1 MQENHKILVVDDD
14 MRLRALLERYL
25 TEQGFQ
31 VRSVANAEQMD
42 RLLTRESF
50 HLMVL
55 DLMLPGEDGLSICR
69 RLRSQS
75 NPMPIIMV
83 TAKGEEVDRIV
94 GLEIGADD
102 YIPKPFNPRELLAR
116 IRAVLRRQANE
127 LPGAPSQEEAVI
139 AFGKFKLN
147 LGTREMFREDEPMPL
162 TSGEFAVLK
171 ALVSHP
177 REPLSR
183 DKLMNLARGRE
194 YSAMERSIDVQI
206 SRLRRMVEED
216 PAHPRYIQTVW
227 GLGYVS
233 FARTLL
239 LIVTLLFV
247 SLVTTYLVV
256 LNFAILPS
264 LQQFNKV
271 LAYEVRMLM
280 TDRLQLEDGT
290 LLEVP
295 PAFRREIYREL
306 GISLYTNSAA
316 EESGLRWA
324 QHYQFLSQQ
333 MAQQLGG
340 PTDVRVEVN
349 KNSPVVWLKTWLQP
363 DIWVRVPLTEIH
375 QGDFSPLFRYTL
387 AIMLLA
393 IGGAWLFIRIQNR
406 PLVELEHAAL
416 QVGKGIIPPPLREY
430 GASEVRSVTRAFN
443 QMASGVKQLAD
454 DRTLLMA
461 GVSHDLRTPLTRI
474 RLATEMMSAE
484 DGYLAESI
492 NKDIEEC
499 NAIIEQFIDYLRTGQ
514 EMPTES
520 SDLNAILGEVVAA
533 ESGYERVIET
543 ALSPG
548 ELMMNVHPLSIKRA
562 AVNMVVNAARYGNGW
577 IKVSSG
583 RELQRGWFQ
592 VEDDGPGIKPEE
604 LKHLLQPFVRGDSAR
619 STSGTGLGLA
629 IVQRIID
636 AHDGELDIGTSERGG
651 LLIRAYIPL
660 PMEKKESAN
669 GHQTARE
676 NA

>member
-1 MQENHKILVVDDD
+1 MQENYKILVVDDD

-280 TDRLQLEDGT
+280 TDKLQLEDGT
-290 LLEVP
+290 QLVVP

-306 GISLYTNSAA
+306 GISLYSNEAA
-316 EESGLRWA
+316 EDAGLRWA
-324 QHYQFLSQQ
+324 QHYEFLSQQ

-340 PTDVRVEVN
+340 PTEVRVEVN
-349 KNSPVVWLKTWLQP
+349 KSSPVVWLKTWLSP
-363 DIWVRVPLTEIH
+363 NIWVRVPLTEIH

-406 PLVELEHAAL
+406 PLVDLEHAAL

-443 QMASGVKQLAD
+443 HMAAGVKQLAD

-474 RLATEMMSAE
+474 RLATEMMGEE

-514 EMPTES
+514 EMPMEMA
-520 SDLNAILGEVVAA
+520 DLNAVLGEVVAA
-533 ESGYERVIET
+533 ESGYEREIDT
-543 ALSPG
+543 DLQDG
-548 ELMMNVHPLSIKRA
+548 EIQVRMHPLSIKRA
-562 AVNMVVNAARYGNGW
+562 VANMVVNAARYGNGW

-583 RELQRGWFQ
+583 SELNRAWFQ
-592 VEDDGPGIKPEE
+592 VEDDGPGIKPEQR
-604 LKHLLQPFVRGDSAR
+604 KHLFQPFVRGDSAR

-629 IVQRIID
+629 IVQRIVD
-636 AHDGELDIGTSERGG
+636 NHNGLLEIGTSERGG
-651 LLIRAYIPL
+651 LSIRAWL
-660 PMEKKESAN
+660 PVPVTRGQVKE
-669 GHQTARE
+669 G
-676 NA
+676 

>member
-1 MQENHKILVVDDD
+1 M
-14 MRLRALLERYL
+14 
-25 TEQGFQ
+25 
-31 VRSVANAEQMD
+31 
-42 RLLTRESF
+42 
-50 HLMVL
+50 
-55 DLMLPGEDGLSICR
+55 
-69 RLRSQS
+69 
-75 NPMPIIMV
+75 
-83 TAKGEEVDRIV
+83 
-94 GLEIGADD
+94 
-102 YIPKPFNPRELLAR
+102 
-116 IRAVLRRQANE
+116 
-127 LPGAPSQEEAVI
+127 
-139 AFGKFKLN
+139 
-147 LGTREMFREDEPMPL
+147 
-162 TSGEFAVLK
+162 
-171 ALVSHP
+171 
-177 REPLSR
+177 
-183 DKLMNLARGRE
+183 
-194 YSAMERSIDVQI
+194 
-206 SRLRRMVEED
+206 
-216 PAHPRYIQTVW
+216 
-227 GLGYVS
+227 
-233 FARTLL
+233 
-239 LIVTLLFV
+239 TLLFV

-306 GISLYTNSAA
+306 GISLYTNAAA

-324 QHYQFLSQQ
+324 QHYKFLSDQ

-340 PTDVRVEVN
+340 PTDVRVEVS
-349 KNSPVVWLKTWLQP
+349 KNSPVVWLKTWLSP

-393 IGGAWLFIRIQNR
+393 VGGAWLFIRIQNR

-416 QVGKGIIPPPLREY
+416 QVGKGNIPPPLREY

-443 QMASGVKQLAD
+443 QMASGVKLLAD

-474 RLATEMMSAE
+474 RLATEMMAEE
-484 DGYLAESI
+484 DGYLSESI

-514 EMPTES
+514 EMPTEMS
-520 SDLNAILGEVVAA
+520 ELNAILGEVIAA
-533 ESGYERVIET
+533 ESGYEREIET
-543 ALSPG
+543 DLCD
-548 ELMMNVHPLSIKRA
+548 EEVLVEVHPLSIKRA
-562 AVNMVVNAARYGNGW
+562 LANMVVNAARYGNGW

-583 RELQRGWFQ
+583 TELQRAWFQ

-604 LKHLLQPFVRGDSAR
+604 LKHLFQPFVRGDSAR

-636 AHDGELDIGTSERGG
+636 AHSGMLDIGTSDKGG
-651 LLIRAYIPL
+651 LRIRAYLPL
-660 PMEKKESAN
+660 SLDVKSSTLGKHS
-669 GHQTARE
+669 
-676 NA
+676 

>member
-1 MQENHKILVVDDD
+1 M
-14 MRLRALLERYL
+14 
-25 TEQGFQ
+25 
-31 VRSVANAEQMD
+31 
-42 RLLTRESF
+42 
-50 HLMVL
+50 
-55 DLMLPGEDGLSICR
+55 
-69 RLRSQS
+69 
-75 NPMPIIMV
+75 
-83 TAKGEEVDRIV
+83 
-94 GLEIGADD
+94 
-102 YIPKPFNPRELLAR
+102 
-116 IRAVLRRQANE
+116 
-127 LPGAPSQEEAVI
+127 
-139 AFGKFKLN
+139 
-147 LGTREMFREDEPMPL
+147 
-162 TSGEFAVLK
+162 
-171 ALVSHP
+171 
-177 REPLSR
+177 
-183 DKLMNLARGRE
+183 
-194 YSAMERSIDVQI
+194 
-206 SRLRRMVEED
+206 RRMRFS
-216 PAHPRYIQTVW
+216 PRS
-227 GLGYVS
+227 S

-247 SLVTTYLVV
+247 SLATTYLVV

-290 LLEVP
+290 QLVVP

-306 GISLYTNSAA
+306 GISLYTNAAA
-316 EESGLRWA
+316 EENGLRWA
-324 QHYQFLSQQ
+324 QHYKFLSQQ

-340 PTDVRVEVN
+340 ETDVRVEMN
-349 KNSPVVWLKTWLQP
+349 KSTPVVWLKTWLSP
-363 DIWVRVPLTEIH
+363 NIWVRVPLTEIH

-443 QMASGVKQLAD
+443 HMASGVKQLSD

-474 RLATEMMSAE
+474 RLATEMMGKTDS
-484 DGYLAESI
+484 YLSESI

-514 EMPTES
+514 EMQTEMY
-520 SDLNAILGEVVAA
+520 DLNSILGEVVAA
-533 ESGYERVIET
+533 ESGYERVIDT
-543 ALSPG
+543 DLIDG
-548 ELMMNVHPLSIKRA
+548 ELLVDVHPLSIKRA
-562 AVNMVVNAARYGNGW
+562 ALNMVVNATRYGNGW

-592 VEDDGPGIKPEE
+592 VEDDGPGIAADQ
-604 LKHLLQPFVRGDSAR
+604 LKHLFQPFVRGDSAR
-619 STSGTGLGLA
+619 TISGTGLGLA

-636 AHDGELDIGTSERGG
+636 AHSGTLDIGRSARGG
-651 LLIRAYIPL
+651 LRIRVYLPL
-660 PMEKKESAN
+660 HASLLLPA
-669 GHQTARE
+669 
-676 NA
+676 

>member
-1 MQENHKILVVDDD
+1 MRKI
-14 MRLRALLERYL
+14 R
-25 TEQGFQ
+25 FSP
-31 VRSVANAEQMD
+31 RS
-42 RLLTRESF
+42 
-50 HLMVL
+50 
-55 DLMLPGEDGLSICR
+55 
-69 RLRSQS
+69 
-75 NPMPIIMV
+75 
-83 TAKGEEVDRIV
+83 
-94 GLEIGADD
+94 
-102 YIPKPFNPRELLAR
+102 
-116 IRAVLRRQANE
+116 
-127 LPGAPSQEEAVI
+127 
-139 AFGKFKLN
+139 
-147 LGTREMFREDEPMPL
+147 
-162 TSGEFAVLK
+162 
-171 ALVSHP
+171 
-177 REPLSR
+177 
-183 DKLMNLARGRE
+183 
-194 YSAMERSIDVQI
+194 
-206 SRLRRMVEED
+206 
-216 PAHPRYIQTVW
+216 
-227 GLGYVS
+227 S

-280 TDRLQLEDGT
+280 TDKLQLEDGT

-324 QHYQFLSQQ
+324 QHYEFLSQQ

-349 KNSPVVWLKTWLQP
+349 KNTPVVWLKTWLSP

-474 RLATEMMSAE
+474 RLATEMMSSE
-484 DGYLAESI
+484 DAYLAESI
-492 NKDIEEC
+492 NKDIEES

-514 EMPTES
+514 EMQTEVC
-520 SDLNAILGEVVAA
+520 DLNSILGEVVAA
-533 ESGYERVIET
+533 ESGYEREIET
-543 ALSPG
+543 DLVEG
-548 ELMMNVHPLSIKRA
+548 EVLVNVHPLSIKRA

-583 RELQRGWFQ
+583 HELNRSWFQ
-592 VEDDGPGIKPEE
+592 VEDDGPGIEPEE
-604 LKHLLQPFVRGDSAR
+604 LAHLFQPFVRGDSAR
-619 STSGTGLGLA
+619 TISGTGLGLA

-636 AHDGELDIGTSERGG
+636 AHAGSLDLGRSPRGG
-651 LLIRAYIPL
+651 LRFRAYL
-660 PMEKKESAN
+660 PNTHVDVPIGSSAGAEK
-669 GHQTARE
+669 
-676 NA
+676 

>member
-1 MQENHKILVVDDD
+1 
-14 MRLRALLERYL
+14 MRHLH
-25 TEQGFQ
+25 FSP
-31 VRSVANAEQMD
+31 RS
-42 RLLTRESF
+42 
-50 HLMVL
+50 
-55 DLMLPGEDGLSICR
+55 
-69 RLRSQS
+69 
-75 NPMPIIMV
+75 
-83 TAKGEEVDRIV
+83 
-94 GLEIGADD
+94 
-102 YIPKPFNPRELLAR
+102 
-116 IRAVLRRQANE
+116 
-127 LPGAPSQEEAVI
+127 
-139 AFGKFKLN
+139 
-147 LGTREMFREDEPMPL
+147 
-162 TSGEFAVLK
+162 
-171 ALVSHP
+171 
-177 REPLSR
+177 
-183 DKLMNLARGRE
+183 
-194 YSAMERSIDVQI
+194 
-206 SRLRRMVEED
+206 
-216 PAHPRYIQTVW
+216 
-227 GLGYVS
+227 S

-290 LLEVP
+290 QLEVP

-316 EESGLRWA
+316 AESGLRWA
-324 QHYQFLSQQ
+324 QHYEFLSEQ

-349 KNSPVVWLKTWLQP
+349 KNSPVVWLKTWLSP

-406 PLVELEHAAL
+406 PLVDLEHAAR
-416 QVGKGIIPPPLREY
+416 QVGQGVIPPPLREY

-443 QMASGVKQLAD
+443 QMASGVKQLSD

-474 RLATEMMSAE
+474 RLATEMMSQE
-484 DGYLAESI
+484 DGYLAGSI

-499 NAIIEQFIDYLRTGQ
+499 NAIIEQFIDYLRTGH
-514 EMPTES
+514 EMQTEYA
-520 SDLNAILGEVVAA
+520 DLTSVLGEVVAA
-533 ESGYERVIET
+533 ESGYERVIESDIM
-543 ALSPG
+543 AKEVILDI
-548 ELMMNVHPLSIKRA
+548 NPLSIKRA
-562 AVNMVVNAARYGNGW
+562 VANMVVNAARYGNGW

-583 RELQRGWFQ
+583 CGSQRAWFQ
-592 VEDDGPGIKPEE
+592 VEDDGPGIPADQ
-604 LKHLLQPFVRGDSAR
+604 LVHLFQPFVRGDSAR

-629 IVQRIID
+629 IVQRIVD
-636 AHDGELDIGTSERGG
+636 AHRGTLDIGVSERGG
-651 LLIRAYIPL
+651 LRIRAYLPL
-660 PMEKKESAN
+660 PPEEKLPA
-669 GHQTARE
+669 T
-676 NA
+676 